1 MNIRKD
7 DIFKEHK
14 KALLKKTMVVSR
26 FLDNNLKERLESLKY
41 GSSSPLR
48 SDDPYESA
56 RRYSMIDLEYT
67 ESLKKSPRESYTLCG
82 ENDEVNSN
90 SENNDELFSS
100 TVDSSEFLAT
110 PGSNKEDSMKSFPS
124 GRRLSKSRM
133 SEFAC
138 NLSKEG
144 QYALLKSLEDTL
156 LHEVEANHSDLAEK
170 LPLGRRNELSSRK
183 KCNYFILKFWSLL
196 CKIFTSIYF

>member
-1 MNIRKD
+1 
-7 DIFKEHK
+7 
-14 KALLKKTMVVSR
+14 MVVSR
-26 FLDNNLKERLESLKY
+26 FLDDSLKKRLESLKY
-41 GSSSPLR
+41 SSPSFPSR
-48 SDDPYESA
+48 SDPYESA

-67 ESLKKSPRESYTLCG
+67 ERLKKSPHEVYSGCG
-82 ENDEVNSN
+82 ENDEINSN

-100 TVDSSEFLAT
+100 TMGSSEYLAT
-110 PGSNKEDSMKSFPS
+110 SGTNKEDSMSMKSFPS
-124 GRRLSKSRM
+124 GRRLSKSRT

-170 LPLGRRNELSSRK
+170 LPLGRRNEHSSRK
-183 KCNYFILKFWSLL
+183 KCNYSN
-196 CKIFTSIYF
+196 

>member
-1 MNIRKD
+1 
-7 DIFKEHK
+7 
-14 KALLKKTMVVSR
+14 MVVSR

-67 ESLKKSPRESYTLCG
+67 ESLKKSPHECHYTACG

-100 TVDSSEFLAT
+100 TVDSSEYLAT

-133 SEFAC
+133 SEFAF

-156 LHEVEANHSDLAEK
+156 LNEVEANHSDLAEK

-183 KCNYFILKFWSLL
+183 KCNFSRFYAKYLRVCHRYYFANKSLTYL
-196 CKIFTSIYF
+196 SIKP